1 MSIYDVFMIGG
12 RVEGSAAK
20 TRLSKRGQKILVN
33 NIAIT
38 LLATTFVPSIA
49 NAGFAAFNHDVLCQH
64 EDAFPDGDRPTN
76 IRISYDK
83 TEYPD
88 LGRAGRIHIEIGTG
102 VSELMEMGKAL
113 GLSSGYRQIIRQ
125 AGPAGQV
132 GNSIT
137 QSPDDPFVVAVNL
150 RTTFY
155 DLIGPDGQ
163 VQQQFP
169 SYISDLKLSRVRE
182 TGFHSG
188 STPDVREYIELRLRD
203 DYGHHH
209 MRFEPRE
216 CKTLN

>member
-1 MSIYDVFMIGG
+1 MSIYDVFIIGG
-12 RVEGSAAK
+12 RVDGSAAK
-20 TRLSKRGQKILVN
+20 TRLTKRGQKILVN

-38 LLATTFVPSIA
+38 LLATTFAPSIA
-49 NAGFAAFNHDVLCQH
+49 NAEFAAFNHDVFCQNL
-64 EDAFPDGDRPTN
+64 DANPREKSTS

-83 TEYPD
+83 TEYPE
-88 LGRAGRIHIEIGTG
+88 LGRAGGIHIELGTG
-102 VSELMEMGKAL
+102 ISELSEMGRSL
-113 GLSSGYRQIIRQ
+113 GLSSGYRQIIRR
-125 AGPAGQV
+125 AGPAGQA

-137 QSPDDPFVVAVNL
+137 QSPDDPFVVAVKL
-150 RTTFY
+150 GFTLY
-155 DLIGPDGQ
+155 DLIGPDDQ

-188 STPDVREYIELRLRD
+188 STPDVHEYIELRLLD